1 MISETPFDTEIRA
14 GLTKLSLSRPNYWSY
29 SESTTRTCAL
39 DYFQYPAMMVPDM
52 LSDLMRIICA
62 ADPKIH
68 TVFDPFVGSGSVQT
82 ETMLLGLD
90 FVGSDINPLAVLLC
104 KAKAGPF
111 RPNQLEE
118 KLDDVL
124 SFVESD
130 ECSRREASFAGL
142 TKWFGTRTIFELS
155 KLRRAI
161 RAEPMLWARRFFW
174 VALAE
179 TVRRTSNSRTSTFK
193 LHIRTP
199 KDIASRDLSPIT
211 VFEEVASE
219 NIGLL
224 DEQLAAL
231 DRQLLL
237 DRTRYNGNIE
247 IYLRSATCT
256 PAKERRFDL
265 LVTSP
270 PYGDNPTTVPYGQH
284 SYLPLQ
290 WIDLSDIVPKLDPS
304 CLSTTHEI
312 DRRSLGGS
320 RKNALKLSEKILGN
334 SPTFRSCLDALK
346 NEPVDRRSRAAAFI
360 RDLDACID
368 PLLSH
373 LRKDAYMVWIV
384 GNRRIAGRPLR
395 TDKILDDL
403 LTARGAKHV
412 CTIPRTIPSKR
423 MALKNNISATMNK
436 ELILVFRNAGGK

>member
-1 MISETPFDTEIRA
+1 MISETPFDVEIRTE
-14 GLTKLSLSRPNYWSY
+14 LTKLSLSRPNYWSY
-29 SESTTRTCAL
+29 SENTSRTCAL

-52 LSDLMRIICA
+52 LSDLIRIIRA
-62 ADPKIH
+62 ADPDVH
-68 TVFDPFVGSGSVQT
+68 AVFDPFVGSGSVLT

-111 RPNQLEE
+111 RPNQLED
-118 KLDDVL
+118 KLEDIL

-130 ECSRREASFAGL
+130 DSSRREASFSGL
-142 TKWFGTRTIFELS
+142 TKWFDTRTILELS

-161 RAEPMLWARRFFW
+161 RAEPTLWTRRFFW

-199 KDIASRDLSPIT
+199 KDIASRNLSPIK
-211 VFEEVASE
+211 VFEEVATE

-224 DEQLAAL
+224 DEQLTAL
-231 DRQLLL
+231 AQQRLLR
-237 DRTRYNGNIE
+237 RTHYKGSIE
-247 IYLRSATCT
+247 IYLRSASAAIPTD
-256 PAKERRFDL
+256 RQFDL

-270 PYGDNPTTVPYGQH
+270 PYGDNLTTVPYGQH

-290 WIDLSDIVPKLDPS
+290 WIDLSDIVPKLGIS
-304 CLSTTHEI
+304 CLRTTQEI
-312 DRRSLGGS
+312 DRRSLGGP
-320 RKNALKLSEKILGN
+320 RKNALKFPEALLDK
-334 SPTFRSCLDALK
+334 SPTFETCLDALK
-346 NEPVDRRSRAAAFI
+346 HEPVDRRSRAASFI
-360 RDLDACID
+360 SDLDACVD
-368 PLLSH
+368 PLLRQ

-384 GNRRIAGRPLR
+384 GNRRIAGREFK
-395 TDKILDDL
+395 TDRILGEL
-403 LTARGAKHV
+403 LGARGARHV
-412 CTIPRTIPSKR
+412 CTISRTIPGKR
-423 MALKNNISATMNK
+423 MALKNNVSATMNK